1 VVTEPVPD
9 LKYWVAFNRIRRLGP
24 IRLRQIEARFGD
36 LSLAWKASQSDLTSV
51 GLDKSTVREIVSSR
65 PEIDPDSEMEALET
79 AGIDVICLRS
89 PEYPA
94 RLAEIYDPPP
104 VLYIRGKLEPG
115 DERSVAVV
123 GTRASSGYGLEMATR
138 LAGGLAANGVTVVSG
153 LAVGIDAAAH
163 RASLDAGGRT
173 IAGVGSGLDQV
184 YPAKHADLARKIA
197 ESGAV
202 ISEYPPGVRPH
213 ARNFPRGNRILS
225 GLTLG
230 TLVVEAGF
238 RSGALLT
245 VTHALEQNREV
256 FAVPGSTLSERSKG
270 TNWLIQQGAK
280 LVLDVEDILEELN
293 IAGLGAQLGLSA
305 PTPDPGTVESELLN
319 MLRTEPVHMDEI
331 TRRSGEPSSVVSA
344 TLTMLELG
352 GLVRQAGSMLYVAVP
367 GQRRDITTHTK
378 EIS

>member
-1 VVTEPVPD
+1 MVTEPVPD

-51 GLDKSTVREIVSSR
+51 GLDKSTVCEIVSSR

>member
-1 VVTEPVPD
+1 MVTEPVPD

-51 GLDKSTVREIVSSR
+51 GLDKSIVREIVSSR

-213 ARNFPRGNRILS
+213 ARNFPRRNRILS

-352 GLVRQAGSMLYVAVP
+352 GLVRQ
-367 GQRRDITTHTK
+367 
-378 EIS
+378 